1 MKILMNNIEYDLVS
15 LKEFPTEKDGVVRL
29 EFTCRY
35 NGRLYSFTFN
45 DVVYREGDYYVQE

>member
-45 DVVYREGDYYVQE
+45 DVIYREGDYYVQE